1 MKVRALARISG
12 RPGDRDVG
20 DEFEVD
26 AELGAGLIARG
37 LVAEVIPKAAKA
49 QPPAKPAEP
58 ES

>member
-20 DEFEVD
+20 DEFDVG
-26 AELGAGLIARG
+26 AEFGAWLIARG
-37 LVAEVIPKAAKA
+37 LVEEVIPKAAKA

>member
-1 MKVRALARISG
+1 
-12 RPGDRDVG
+12 VG

>member
-20 DEFEVD
+20 DEFEID
-26 AELGAGLIARG
+26 AEYGAALIGRR
-37 LVAEVIPKAAKA
+37 LVAEVIPKIAKA
-49 QPPAKPAEP
+49 QPQAKGAES

>member
-20 DEFEVD
+20 AEFEVD
-26 AELGAGLIARG
+26 AELGARLIARG

-49 QPPAKPAEP
+49 QLPAKLAEP

>member
-20 DEFEVD
+20 DEFGVD
-26 AELGAGLIARG
+26 AGLGEALIARK
-37 LVAEVIPKAAKA
+37 LVEEVIPKGAKA
-49 QPPAKPAEP
+49 QPSAKPAEP